1 MLNLFGLRRFA
12 ANAYRGDMFM
22 RGVVSIFLGL
32 LLVACSAARTDE
44 VTVRVDRSP
53 AQVLGPLTVASVT
66 EAQAL
71 FPSLKVVKSR
81 PSDDVLLFTFPGD
94 GKQDPATLRFT
105 LTPAEEGARTDVRA
119 QVDVPALVVRIA
131 GIEKTLS
138 ASKIGAEIERI
149 LQTMDEGSSEAATSR
164 LSVILMAMAISTDA
178 KARDKAM
185 AMADNPSSVFGEL
198 MGEDDYAQ
206 NAVDYAASGGNDPT
220 EFDTPVEENDPTE
233 FDAPS
238 EY

>member
-1 MLNLFGLRRFA
+1 MRWIVSLAVGLA
-12 ANAYRGDMFM
+12 
-22 RGVVSIFLGL
+22 LT
-32 LLVACSAARTDE
+32 ACSAARTDE

-53 AQVLGPLTVASVT
+53 AQVLGPLTVASVA

-105 LTPAEEGARTDVRA
+105 LTPADAGARTDVRA
-119 QVDVPALVVRIA
+119 EVDVPALVVRIA

-138 ASKIGAEIERI
+138 AGKIGAEVERI

-178 KARDKAM
+178 KARDKAL

-198 MGEDDYAQ
+198 MRDEDYEQ
-206 NAVDYAASGGNDPT
+206 RAVDYAAAGGNDPT

-233 FDAPS
+233 YDTPS

>member
-1 MLNLFGLRRFA
+1 MRWIVAIVMGLA
-12 ANAYRGDMFM
+12 LA
-22 RGVVSIFLGL
+22 
-32 LLVACSAARTDE
+32 ACSATRTDD

-53 AQVLGPLTVASVT
+53 AQVLGPLTVASVG

-71 FPSLKVVKSR
+71 FPSLKAVKSR
-81 PSDDVLLFTFPGD
+81 PSDEVLLFTFPGD
-94 GKQDPATLRFT
+94 GKQEPATLRFT
-105 LTPAEEGARTDVRA
+105 LSPADGGQATDVHA
-119 QVDVPALVVRIA
+119 EVDVPALVVKIG

-138 ASKIGAEIERI
+138 ASKIGAEVERI
-149 LQTMDEGSSEAATSR
+149 LKGMNDGGGDAATSR
-164 LSVILMAMAISTDA
+164 LSVVLMAMAISTDA
-178 KARDKAM
+178 KARDKAL
-185 AMADNPSSVFGEL
+185 AMADNPSSVLGEL

-233 FDAPS
+233 YETPS

>member
-1 MLNLFGLRRFA
+1 MRWIVAIVMGLA
-12 ANAYRGDMFM
+12 LA
-22 RGVVSIFLGL
+22 
-32 LLVACSAARTDE
+32 ACSAARTDD

-53 AQVLGPLTVASVT
+53 AQVLGPLTVASVG

-71 FPSLKVVKSR
+71 FPSLKAIKSR
-81 PSDDVLLFTFPGD
+81 PSDEVLLFTFPGD
-94 GKQDPATLRFT
+94 GKQEPATLRFT
-105 LTPAEEGARTDVRA
+105 LTPAEGGRATDVHA
-119 QVDVPALVVRIA
+119 EVDVPALVVKIG

-138 ASKIGAEIERI
+138 ASKIGAEVERI
-149 LQTMDEGSSEAATSR
+149 LKGMNDGGGDAATSR
-164 LSVILMAMAISTDA
+164 LSVVLMAMAISTDA
-178 KARDKAM
+178 KAL
-185 AMADNPSSVFGEL
+185 AMADNPSSVLGEL

-233 FDAPS
+233 YETPN